1 MQDQCGS
8 NVGIKLIFEKSVFP
22 GNKLRSMWLKTDV
35 AIDQLI
41 LDNCFLNVLSDAAFF
56 SLIYNRTTK
65 LHLLNNNISV
75 LKRAIFRH
83 LPNLQ
88 HLVVEGN
95 LIRQAEKNLLKDVA
109 GTLQR
114 LQFENAIEDVRVL
127 RNITGADDLRAVQV
141 LSLRYNHVPIIDSQL
156 FSGVPNVASLYL
168 YGSDV
173 KTIHAGAFESISRS
187 LKQLVLSDNAIASLP
202 EGLFDRIIR
211 QKADFGLTID
221 NNPWHCD
228 CGLKWMREMIRNHPS
243 VMKKNLTCLSPER
256 NAGRAFMSADFC
268 GNETSEVD
276 ARTTSDALNV
286 PFVTEAAII
295 NVDCVPHHRHHLLQW
310 NHTHRVSPTIQVPLP
325 FPDFTAEQFNNGS
338 VLITVPDT
346 ANGLSLIWFA
356 NDARSST
363 VDLRNSTRCV
373 SQVRGPYLLRDLQP
387 RTSYTICL
395 RDNLSFSPLNC
406 LGLTT
411 RSFPKSNG
419 WLNGVD
425 ESEIIAVFVG
435 SLILVCLASAVLM
448 FVTVRRHPAMLRG
461 SKRVV
466 IVKRRKAMVLPK
478 GISGNAV
485 SYANDNA
492 VLTISRNLKENGYVT
507 PLPPARGSTRDNSRN
522 CSRRS
527 SEQSDGT
534 SYISSIEPTLSQFN
548 SWRLKRGSFYMNREA
563 EPPPLPPHPRHKGQ
577 PLSVEDLNEN
587 ETRNS
592 ICVV

>member
-8 NVGIKLIFEKSVFP
+8 NVGIKLILEKSAFP
-22 GNKLRSMWLKTDV
+22 GNKLRRMWLKTDV

-41 LDNCFLNVLSDAAFF
+41 LDNCFLSALSDAAFS

-65 LHLLNNNISV
+65 LHLLNNNISA
-75 LKRAIFRH
+75 LRRAIFRH

-88 HLVVEGN
+88 HLVIEGN
-95 LIRQAEKNLLKDVA
+95 LIRQAERNLLKDVA
-109 GTLQR
+109 GTLQC
-114 LQFENAIEDVRVL
+114 LQFEDAIEDVRVL

-168 YGSDV
+168 YGSNV
-173 KTIHAGAFESISRS
+173 KTIHAGAFESVSRS

-211 QKADFGLTID
+211 QNADFGLTID

-228 CGLKWMREMIRNHPS
+228 CSLEWMREMIRNHPS
-243 VMKKNLTCLSPER
+243 VMKKSLTCVSPER
-256 NAGRAFMSADFC
+256 NAGRAFVSADFC
-268 GNETSEVD
+268 ETSQV
-276 ARTTSDALNV
+276 ATCNGKTTRKTSDV
-286 PFVTEAAII
+286 PFVTEAAMISI
-295 NVDCVPHHRHHLLQW
+295 DCVPYYRLLRW
-310 NHTHRVSPTIQVPLP
+310 NRTHRISPTIQMPLP
-325 FPDFTAEQFNNGS
+325 FLNFTAEQFNNGS

-346 ANGLSLIWFA
+346 VSDLSLIWFA

-419 WLNGVD
+419 WLNGVG
-425 ESEIIAVFVG
+425 ESEIIAIFIG

-448 FVTVRRHPAMLRG
+448 FVTVRRHPTMLRG

-478 GISGNAV
+478 GISGDAV
-485 SYANDNA
+485 SYANNNA
-492 VLTISRNLKENGYVT
+492 VPTISRNLKENGYVT
-507 PLPPARGSTRDNSRN
+507 PLPPARDSTRDNSRS

-527 SEQSDGT
+527 SEQSDVT
-534 SYISSIEPTLSQFN
+534 SYISRIEPTLSQFN
-548 SWRLKRGSFYMNREA
+548 SWRLKRESFYMNREV
-563 EPPPLPPHPRHKGQ
+563 EPPPLPPHPHHKGQ
-577 PLSVEDLNEN
+577 PLSMEGLNEN
-587 ETRNS
+587 GTGDS
-592 ICVV
+592 MCAV